1 MQLVIGGIF
10 CLLWSTAV
18 PVAHGKCYCWC
29 HCWRDRCNVLPLC
42 LSPHT
47 KWNLT
52 LCQHLTVCVLCIKM
66 GKMVQRFVWNRPQ
79 CILWLVMACLLNIS
93 TWTLNSVNATSNVKT
108 NWSTNISRSRT
119 YHKALSS
126 VTNEGNTCK
135 YRPIIKTHSLN
146 LWVSYLNP
154 RDSHHQSRETL
165 SAITYGDKLL
175 QVEQQLWS
183 FPWAGVRN

>member
-1 MQLVIGGIF
+1 MKSGLVPTSH
-10 CLLWSTAV
+10 CLCFVYKS
-18 PVAHGKCYCWC
+18 
-29 HCWRDRCNVLPLC
+29 
-42 LSPHT
+42 
-47 KWNLT
+47 
-52 LCQHLTVCVLCIKM
+52 Q
-66 GKMVQRFVWNRPQ
+66 MVQMVQMFVWNRPQ
-79 CILWLVMACLLNIS
+79 CILWLVMACLLNIL

-108 NWSTNISRSRT
+108 NRSTNIWRSRT

-126 VTNEGNTCK
+126 VTNEGNTRK
-135 YRPIIKTHSLN
+135 YHPIIKTHSLN

-183 FPWAGVRN
+183 FPWAGVKN